1 METCF
6 RSSQELQ
13 IHQQIRSSISRSA
26 HVKVDAGPGHRIK
39 THRNQKSVTTTMIRQ
54 QNADTMVLASV
65 LMGGIPPWMT
75 VISNIIK
82 GVNASHKRTG

>member
-1 METCF
+1 
-6 RSSQELQ
+6 
-13 IHQQIRSSISRSA
+13 
-26 HVKVDAGPGHRIK
+26 
-39 THRNQKSVTTTMIRQ
+39 MIRQ